1 MLRLKDLAQ
10 EKRQITVKEE
20 LTEIEVTVA
29 REDFPLQKAQIKI
42 SYFPSS
48 AQEAWGKFLSDVT
61 KALRLDF
68 IHSVVDRGDK
78 APIFRI
84 IMLKNNSEYL
94 VRQRENSSVLEVLNQ
109 GVSPMEIS
117 WEVTRDILHV
127 KKDLEFNLRTNPNT
141 QQRVFN
147 LVSKP
152 ITSLRQKQFTER
164 LLQTTKPKDIVDDV
178 NKLYLPGVE
187 TWSPEYTSGLVTLN
201 YGDTARLDADYD
213 MVTIHRLSLEHLD
226 RLCARGFEA
235 LVAKQAIHYVFKAMK
250 ELADES
256 DVVAVGLKL
265 VADLSRFLLKQRDGV
280 FTAVLNAMQHYAP
293 PAPSHRP
300 RKPKRLAMTLDP
312 STGLPPVSAAAA
324 AVAAA
329 PAVSY
334 DLSGM
339 FVDPA
344 AYEAKPAKGGKKA
357 AHQADVRYDDA
368 VEAIFAKRTAEV
380 QKTRTR
386 LLGQPPADL
395 FQLSRYGEFYAAD
408 SERSHLRGL
417 TQKAIGFAQR
427 IDFDEAS
434 LRPVTP
440 KMRKL
445 VEEEERRR
453 QQRAREEDAR
463 RRERERLEAELAQ
476 AEQKPLV
483 ILQQRDR
490 LQASVAKAAL
500 RHGHEGAALPPL
512 AAAAAASPTQSPA
525 AGAARKRPPAGA
537 SVAAAASAARAPPKL
552 SDDDDDDDDDDDG
565 SDEDGDR
572 SDDGASRGAGALPAI
587 ARGGPPPFPL
597 QKAASSL
604 RGATAPAASAPAK
617 LEAIAPA
624 KKKAANVLIR
634 RRPPGDAAEAAAAA
648 AAPVWS
654 GSRGVV
660 GRRFD
665 PDTPAPP
672 AAAAPVSPA
681 AGRATAAGAGATTS
695 VAAGPPV
702 SFQLG
707 APSSDAADSDAE
719 GDSDGDGVE
728 EGKAAEAEAEAQA
741 VAGAGAGAAT
751 GGAGAAGDPTDAAS
765 LASLSQASGDEAA
778 AERPP
783 GDDVGV
789 RAWVPSIATLIKRA
803 KRVKFVKQP
812 LPPAPRAT
820 FRGFAHQMPTNLVL
834 TAAFAALLQL
844 LLVNYGNRDW
854 AFSHGL
860 LPEVA
865 EVALDCAA
873 MPQLLE
879 YFVELVETLCRE
891 GLGDATDRTQADDPD
906 RVDDC
911 DAQLDSASFLSAMV
925 SDAGVARRPGGSVD
939 GDEADGLVLDAVS
952 EVSLPTVDPDVVW
965 SHVHDQEAA
974 RLSDLGAVDGAG
986 GQTAATRLPRGLAAL
1001 REGDS
1006 DGDGDEADEAKRPQ
1020 PAADWEAADAIVI
1033 QKITDA
1039 DSPRSLA
1046 ALAPGDDGGGG
1057 GGGGGGHV
1065 AGGRFPPP
1073 ALAASSAPPVATG
1086 GRPSFMTHATANT
1099 QATPL
1104 TTQTSTSS
1112 AAPSGSAA
1120 PPPPRSLTA
1129 SPAATLASSKRGCLS
1144 HASAAASSMPGGRSG
1159 RLSQRSTGSGAAK
1172 KDEAAESGYRLFVRS
1187 TLRDRIG
1194 RNRALVQSLGLSEFD
1209 ARYRQTPED
1218 PVITALSLTTHHV
1231 EVAPRT
1237 RELAAFWL
1245 EFWADGSRE
1254 YKLLVLKGR
1263 NLCGL

>member
-94 VRQRENSSVLEVLNQ
+94 VRQRENSAVLEVLNQ

-147 LVSKP
+147 LVTKP

-434 LRPVTP
+434 LRPVTQ

-500 RHGHEGAALPPL
+500 RHAHEGAALPPL

-537 SVAAAASAARAPPKL
+537 SAAAAASAA
-552 SDDDDDDDDDDDG
+552 
-565 SDEDGDR
+565 
-572 SDDGASRGAGALPAI
+572 SRCLGPGE
-587 ARGGPPPFPL
+587 ARGDSAGEEEGGERADP
-597 QKAASSL
+597 
-604 RGATAPAASAPAK
+604 ATAAG
-617 LEAIAPA
+617 
-624 KKKAANVLIR
+624 R
-634 RRPPGDAAEAAAAA
+634 RGGGGGGGGGARL
-648 AAPVWS
+648 VR
-654 GSRGVV
+654 SRGVV

-672 AAAAPVSPA
+672 AAAAPASPA
-681 AGRATAAGAGATTS
+681 AARVSAAGAGATTS

-707 APSSDAADSDAE
+707 APSSDAADAADSDAE

-765 LASLSQASGDEAA
+765 LASLSQASGDDAA

-812 LPPAPRAT
+812 LPPAPRAM

-986 GQTAATRLPRGLAAL
+986 GQTAATRPPRGLAAL

-1057 GGGGGGHV
+1057 GAGGGHV

-1073 ALAASSAPPVATG
+1073 ALATSSAPLVATG

-1129 SPAATLASSKRGCLS
+1129 SPAATLASSKRGSLS
-1144 HASAAASSMPGGRSG
+1144 HASAAASSTPGGRAG